1 MGRNQRLTQYSRV
14 RAVHRPL
21 QEYVYAELARA
32 RAVIHNSDYESV
44 NEGKRAIDRHFRE
57 RNATFAKSPQRH
69 LGKGT
74 RATFLLRGEQLQ
86 GSPIPLRLVS
96 KHCSRGHSAAGSLL
110 DPVYSWTYRIGVLL
124 QAVSAAPRPKIDG
137 SPLDVPPSNPFLM
150 SEGPLA
156 TDQLSRT

>member
-1 MGRNQRLTQYSRV
+1 MGRDQRLAQCSRV

-44 NEGKRAIDRHFRE
+44 NECKRAIDRHFRE
-57 RNATFAKSPQRH
+57 RNATFAKNPQRH

-86 GSPIPLRLVS
+86 GSPIPVRLVS

-110 DPVYSWTYRIGVLL
+110 DPVYSWTYRVGVR
-124 QAVSAAPRPKIDG
+124 ASSKPSVRSATEDRRFHR
-137 SPLDVPPSNPFLM
+137 S
-150 SEGPLA
+150 
-156 TDQLSRT
+156 